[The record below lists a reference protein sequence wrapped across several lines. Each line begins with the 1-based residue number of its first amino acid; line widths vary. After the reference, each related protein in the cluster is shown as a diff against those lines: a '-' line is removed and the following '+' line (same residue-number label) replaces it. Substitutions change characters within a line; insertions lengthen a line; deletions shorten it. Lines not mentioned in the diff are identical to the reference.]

1 MLTNSRLPKGIRRAF
16 PFTVLLRLPAMPSHP
31 SLRFRPNSV
40 SRFPLRVSISVY
52 HTPEFSAS
60 RSPWGLP
67 SSYAYLF
74 LHATACGL
82 RRTSSSKPLRMI
94 LYCLRRTLT
103 PSASAT
109 SSSRSCT
116 STSGCAVTPTACRIL
131 CLRFTCFVRQHLCL
145 LRHRRK
151 TRYGWVTNPYPTGTF
166 TPQDTLSFLGAITLR
181 FTRGGIST
189 HGTF

>member
-1 MLTNSRLPKGIRRAF
+1 MQFSRIRFLGCTRLRARRCHQTNTLRRLTSVIRGLAMLTNSRLPKGIRRAS

-131 CLRFTCFVRQHLCL
+131 CLRFTCFVRQHLC
-145 LRHRRK
+145 
-151 TRYGWVTNPYPTGTF
+151 
-166 TPQDTLSFLGAITLR
+166 
-181 FTRGGIST
+181 
-189 HGTF
+189 